1 MSFDL
6 LGSLS
11 DDPREPRQAAAA
23 ADQDGAAAQCSRRG
37 CREAAVWA
45 LKWNNPRIHTP
56 ERRKIWTACS
66 EHREHLAEFLRARGF
81 LKDITPLSGLADGA
95 DSSDGAAR

>member
-11 DDPREPRQAAAA
+11 GEPSRPREATAEGAEDR
-23 ADQDGAAAQCSRRG
+23 DGAENVQCSRRG
-37 CREAAVWA
+37 CRAAARWK
-45 LKWNNPRIHTP
+45 LEWNNPRIHDAQ
-56 ERRKIWTACS
+56 RRKVWVACD

-81 LKDITPLSGLADGA
+81 LRDVLPLGPADESV
-95 DSSDGAAR
+95 SSR